1 MTGKQGRALKR
12 KIVIIFLLIGLVPL
26 SVASALSFF
35 SSQKTLKQVIGE
47 GQRDLA
53 IEVMD
58 KINREMDNA
67 MLLVR
72 NWSTMPAVLTAVVT
86 GRKRTFDELHT
97 AWQTDGLTTNSTAT
111 LLKNLQAT
119 TQNRFK
125 EIFVTD
131 SRGYVI
137 AATNK
142 TSDFDQGSGDDPPF
156 GEPWWAAA
164 QKKGEHIGDIDYDES
179 AEVYSVDINMNITT
193 ADGQSAGV
201 IKAVYNMENIQNM
214 KQNRPFIGALSKGE
228 TWYYELINQKGLLL
242 ATRES
247 ERERIL
253 KTGPSVKIP
262 KRVWTNLTNPN
273 WGQDDLTHKN
283 GFILGEQEGEKILVG
298 WSRGSDDSQRA
309 NWTVLAYLP
318 VNEAYAPLYP
328 LIKWCL
334 TVSLVA
340 LVVILAIS
348 LTFANRVVQVLVH
361 REILSQ
367 ELQVAH
373 DTQMGLLP
381 EAPEVKGL
389 DLAGKCMTANSVG
402 GDYYNYLWLDKAE
415 TQLAIVV
422 GDVAGHDM
430 SAAIP
435 AVMFSG
441 MLEYAIQEQTPGA
454 MLCTLNEILC
464 RRLRRTPFI
473 TCCIGV
479 IDLVAK
485 TLVWSKAGHPEIYH
499 YRKQTAELVPLP
511 MDSYPLGISP
521 KSQYTDGAIEL
532 GIGDMLVFHTDG
544 LAEACNQQEEMYGYL
559 RMEQCVL
566 EIGQDNVSSIGG
578 INRMVAD
585 AHRFMENQEQAD
597 DITLVIAK
605 VTG

>member
-12 KIVIIFLLIGLVPL
+12 KIVVIFLLIGLVPL
-26 SVASALSFF
+26 SLASVLSFL
-35 SSQKTLKQVIGE
+35 SSQKTLKRVIGE

-67 MLLVR
+67 MILVR
-72 NWSTMPAVLTAVVT
+72 NWSTIPAVLNAVVT

-97 AWQTDGLTTNSTAT
+97 AWQTDGLTTNATAT

-125 EIFVTD
+125 EIFITD

-164 QKKGEHIGDIDYDES
+164 RKKGEHIGDIDYDES
-179 AEVYSVDINMNITT
+179 AKVYSVDINMNLTT
-193 ADGQSAGV
+193 ADGQSVGV
-201 IKAVYNMENIQNM
+201 IKAVYNMENIQNI

-253 KTGPSVKIP
+253 KDGPSVKIP
-262 KRVWTNLTNPN
+262 KQVWTHLTNPN
-273 WGQDDLTHKN
+273 EWQDDLTHKN
-283 GFILGEQEGEKILVG
+283 GFTLGEQDGEKILVG

-328 LIKWCL
+328 RVKWFL

-348 LTFANRVVQVLVH
+348 LTLANRVVQVLVH

-381 EAPEVKGL
+381 EAPEIKEL
-389 DLAGKCMTANSVG
+389 DLAGKCLTANSVG

-415 TQLAIVV
+415 TKLAIVV

-430 SAAIP
+430 SAAIS

-479 IDLVAK
+479 FDLVAK

-499 YRKQTAELVPLP
+499 YRKQTAELVSLP

-521 KSQYTDGAIEL
+521 KSHYTDDAIEL

-544 LAEACNQQEEMYGYL
+544 LIEACNQQEEMYGYA
-559 RMEQCVL
+559 RMEKCVL
-566 EIGQDNVSSIGG
+566 EIGQHNVSSIGG

-585 AHRFMENQEQAD
+585 AHRFMANQEQAD